1 MEYCKMSAGELL
13 AEKEKLLGRYAE
25 YKRMNL
31 RLDLSRG
38 KPGQKQLDLLTGM
51 LNIISTPED
60 CRTRT
65 ELTAATWSVEGIPEV
80 RGFSSQ
86 TSRN

>member
-38 KPGQKQLDLLTGM
+38 KPG
-51 LNIISTPED
+51 
-60 CRTRT
+60 
-65 ELTAATWSVEGIPEV
+65 
-80 RGFSSQ
+80 
-86 TSRN
+86 